1 MITNGAVK
9 STCGICFNNC
19 GVLVHIENGM
29 VSSIEGDP
37 DSPVNRGKLC
47 TKGLASLEYLYHPD
61 RLKYPLKRA
70 GERGRGKWQP
80 ISWEEA
86 LNIISSELTKAK
98 RDCGAESVAFIDG
111 SAKGLQDAV
120 LRRLAN
126 AFGSPNIVSTDHICF
141 VPRKSASVITYGF
154 YPIPDYEYPPSCI
167 LVWAANLAETRIG
180 EHDELSQALDKGSKL
195 VVIDPRRTML
205 ARKADLW
212 LQIRP
217 GADLALALGMLNV
230 IINQGLFDKAF
241 VDNWTTGFDRLKTHV
256 QQYAPE
262 KIAELTWIPADKIR
276 QAAIIYATNRPSCI
290 QLGNPIDHNLNSFQT
305 SRAIAI
311 LRAITG
317 NLGCP
322 GGELEESSLK
332 SLDYF
337 SPEITLQDKV
347 TAERWRK
354 RIGTDYEFARSGTY
368 ILPQSIVK
376 AIMEEKSCPIRVA
389 YIQACNPLLTYSNA
403 QRTYQALGKIPFI
416 VVADMFM
423 TPTAAL
429 ADIILPISSYLE
441 FNSIVAPPYYP
452 VAQVQQKVS
461 QIGECRSDFEM
472 LNELAK
478 RVGLGEYFWDNEK
491 QFLDAILKPVGLTF
505 DEFRKVGVITQ
516 SKQYRLYE
524 ANGFPTPSSKVELY
538 SEQLKEQG
546 FDPLPTYYEPP
557 ETPYS
562 EPELA
567 REYPLIFTSCK
578 SGYYRHSG
586 GRQIVSLRG
595 NHPGPVTYIHHQT
608 ARELGIKDGDWVYIE
623 TKRGRVKQQA
633 SLTTDIDLRVVF
645 VDYAWWFPEK
655 GVSDLYGWVES
666 NVNILTN
673 DEPPFNREMG
683 SSNLRGILCKVCKV

>member
-1 MITNGAVK
+1 MITNGVVK

-29 VSSIEGDP
+29 VSSLEGDS

-70 GERGRGKWQP
+70 GERGDGKWQP

-86 LNIISSELTKAK
+86 LNIISSELKNAK
-98 RDCGAESVAFIDG
+98 SSIGAESVAFIDG

-154 YPIPDYEYPPSCI
+154 YPIADYEYPPSCI

-180 EHDELSQALDKGSKL
+180 ENNELLQALGKGSKL
-195 VVIDPRRTML
+195 VVIDPRKTEL
-205 ARKADLW
+205 AKKADLW

-241 VDNWTTGFDRLKTHV
+241 VDNWTIGFDRLKTYI
-256 QQYAPE
+256 QQYPPE
-262 KIAELTWIPADKIR
+262 KVAELTWVPAEKIR
-276 QAAIIYATNRPSCI
+276 QAVIIYATNKPSCI

-305 SRAIAI
+305 ARAIAI

-322 GGELEESSLK
+322 GGELEKSSLK

-347 TAERWRK
+347 TAEKWRK
-354 RIGTDYEFARSGTY
+354 RIDTDYEFVRTGTY

-376 AIMEEKSCPIRVA
+376 AIIEEKPYPIRVA
-389 YIQACNPLLTYSNA
+389 YIQACNPILTYSNA
-403 QRTYQALGKIPFI
+403 QRTYQALKKIPFL

-429 ADIILPISSYLE
+429 ADIVLPVATYLE

-452 VAQVQQKVS
+452 IAQIQQKVA
-461 QIGECRSDFEM
+461 QIGECRSDFEI

-516 SKQYRLYE
+516 SKQYRLYK
-524 ANGFPTPSSKVELY
+524 ANGFSTPSGKVEIY
-538 SEQLKEQG
+538 SQQLKDQG
-546 FDPLPTYYEPP
+546 FDPLPTYYELP

-567 REYPLIFTSCK
+567 REYPLILTSCK
-578 SGYYRHSG
+578 SSHYRHSG

-595 NHPGPVTYIHHQT
+595 SYPAPVTYIHHQT
-608 ARELGIKDGDWVYIE
+608 AHELGIKDGDWVYIE
-623 TKRGRVKQQA
+623 TKRGRIKQKA
-633 SLTTDIDLRVVF
+633 SLTTDIDPRVVF

-655 GVSDLYGWVES
+655 GISDLYGWAES
-666 NVNILTN
+666 NINILTN

-683 SSNLRGILCKVCKV
+683 SSNLRSILCKVCKV